1 MKQDIYVLIEHLQG
15 QVADISYMMLAA
27 ARSIT
32 EDDGAA
38 IVAVF
43 LGHKEQELANDLAA
57 SRVLYFDHP
66 ELTNF
71 TPATYQK
78 VISALVLEHKPRLV
92 LFGDTSIGAEV
103 AGPLSARLNL
113 PLVSYCRNISVR
125 GGELR
130 YTSQICGGKILVEG
144 DLPAPTALV
153 TMIPGAYKVEQG
165 RSNQPP
171 VIVWSSVPSVE
182 EQPVK
187 FNRFLEPEVSD
198 VDISKEA
205 VLVSLG
211 RGIQNQD
218 NVELVEELAQVLG
231 GVVCASRPVVDQGW
245 LPTTRLVGKSGKRV
259 RPKLYLALGISGA
272 PEHVEAITG
281 SEMIVAVN
289 TDPAAPIFNVAK
301 YGATVDLFDL
311 VPALTESLKLTRMAE
326 KT

>member
-1 MKQDIYVLIEHLQG
+1 MNQDIYVLIEHLQG
-15 QVADISYMMLAA
+15 QVADISYMMLAT
-27 ARSIT
+27 ARSIAEGT
-32 EDDGAA
+32 GAA
-38 IVAVF
+38 VVAIF

-66 ELTNF
+66 DLANF
-71 TPATYQK
+71 TSAAYQK
-78 VISALVLEHKPRLV
+78 VVSALILENEPRLV

-103 AGPLSARLNL
+103 AGSLSARLNM
-113 PLVSYCRNISVR
+113 PLVSYCHNISVR
-125 GGELR
+125 NGELR
-130 YTSQICGGKILVEG
+130 YTSQICGGKIHVEG
-144 DLPAPTALV
+144 DVPAPTALV

-165 RSNQPP
+165 RSDQPP
-171 VIVWSSVPSVE
+171 VIVWSNFPSMG

-205 VLVSLG
+205 VLVSVG

-218 NVELVEELAQVLG
+218 NIELAEELAQVLG

-289 TDPAAPIFNVAK
+289 IDPAAPIFDIAQ
-301 YGATVDLFDL
+301 YGAQIDLFDL
-311 VPALTESLKLTRMAE
+311 LENLTEKARAV
-326 KT
+326 KVV

>member
-15 QVADISYMMLAA
+15 QVAELSYMMLAA
-27 ARSIT
+27 ARSIA
-32 EDDGAA
+32 EDEGSA

-66 ELTNF
+66 ELINF
-71 TPATYQK
+71 TPAIYQK
-78 VISALVLEHKPRLV
+78 VISALVLENKPRLV

-125 GGELR
+125 EGELR

-171 VIVWSSVPSVE
+171 VVVWSSVPSME

-187 FNRFLEPEVSD
+187 FKRFLEPEVSD
-198 VDISKEA
+198 VDISKER

-211 RGIQNQD
+211 RGIQNQE
-218 NVELVEELAQVLG
+218 NIELAEELARVLG

-281 SEMIVAVN
+281 SEMIVAIN
-289 TDPAAPIFNVAK
+289 TDPAAPIFEIAQ
-301 YGATVDLFDL
+301 YGAQVDLLDL
-311 VPALTESLKLTRMAE
+311 LEILAE
-326 KT
+326 KARAMKVV

>member
-1 MKQDIYVLIEHLQG
+1 
-15 QVADISYMMLAA
+15 MLAA
-27 ARSIT
+27 ARSVT

-57 SRVLYFDHP
+57 SRVLYFDYP
-66 ELTNF
+66 PATNF
-71 TPATYQK
+71 PPAIYQK
-78 VISALVLEHKPRLV
+78 VISDLVLEHKPRLV
-92 LFGDTSIGAEV
+92 LFGETSIGAEV

-125 GGELR
+125 DGELR

-171 VIVWSSVPSVE
+171 VVVWSSVPPME
-182 EQPVK
+182 QQPVK

-198 VDISKEA
+198 VDISKEE
-205 VLVSLG
+205 VLVSVG

-218 NVELVEELAQVLG
+218 NIELAEELARVLG

-245 LPTTRLVGKSGKRV
+245 MPTTRLVGKSGKRV

-272 PEHVEAITG
+272 PEHVEAISG

-289 TDPAAPIFNVAK
+289 TDPAAPIFDIAQ
-301 YGATVDLFDL
+301 YGVQLDLLDML
-311 VPALTESLKLTRMAE
+311 ELLTEKARAV
-326 KT
+326 KVV